1 MWPISLNETESVIK
15 SSQYCKSVTC
25 VDHQTLRWLGMC
37 VQLHACTTGLKHLLL
52 IHLHKGEDG
61 MKEELEE
68 AHKAQAQP

>member
-1 MWPISLNETESVIK
+1 
-15 SSQYCKSVTC
+15 
-25 VDHQTLRWLGMC
+25 MC